1 MNRFFHYF
9 RSKPNQMRIL
19 ILSLSAVLHTVCLCQ
34 DKPQTSYLNQ
44 PNILW
49 LVCEDQSLFFTPY
62 GDTNAFTPNINQL
75 AENGEVYENCF
86 AVSPVCS
93 PSRSSI
99 ITGMYPTTI
108 GTQNMR
114 SYKKDTTSKSN
125 HNNLPF
131 YSPIPQKNTQFFPEL
146 LRHNGYY
153 CTNRSKEDY
162 NMIPSPLAWDESS
175 PKAHW
180 RNRKSNQPFF
190 SIFNFNVTHESMIW
204 KNHFK
209 DSAKSSVFQLP
220 ELFPDENH
228 IKNDFIVNYSNIEQL
243 DLQVGEI
250 IDQLKEDGLFDN
262 TIIFFFSDHGGPF
275 PRYKRS
281 IYDTGIHC
289 PLVIKW
295 EHQTVGSRNDQLISF
310 IDFAPTVL
318 DALGINNKFYVEGLS
333 FYKKDQRKYVFA
345 ASDRFD
351 EFTDTRRCIRDRRYK
366 LIINLDTLSAIG
378 KPLSYR
384 KQMKTMQVIDSLKK
398 HEILKGYFNKW
409 YQSGKEKY
417 EFYDLSNDPL
427 ELENL
432 FLDSLNKSKVKELKR
447 ELNSWMASSDYASLS
462 ERQMLNEMFPSD
474 FSPKKLN
481 PPIIERSDQGFVI
494 HSNNGGA
501 SIGYR
506 VKGDNSWTIIEEG
519 KLMKIASGFEIILFK
534 PGFEIFQQVVN

>member
-1 MNRFFHYF
+1 
-9 RSKPNQMRIL
+9 
-19 ILSLSAVLHTVCLCQ
+19 
-34 DKPQTSYLNQ
+34 
-44 PNILW
+44 
-49 LVCEDQSLFFTPY
+49 
-62 GDTNAFTPNINQL
+62 
-75 AENGEVYENCF
+75 
-86 AVSPVCS
+86 
-93 PSRSSI
+93 
-99 ITGMYPTTI
+99 
-108 GTQNMR
+108 
-114 SYKKDTTSKSN
+114 
-125 HNNLPF
+125 
-131 YSPIPQKNTQFFPEL
+131 
-146 LRHNGYY
+146 
-153 CTNRSKEDY
+153 
-162 NMIPSPLAWDESS
+162 MIASPLAWDESN

-180 RNRKSNQPFF
+180 RNRNPNQPFF
-190 SIFNFNVTHESMIW
+190 SIFNFNVTHESMVW

-209 DSAKSSVFQLP
+209 DSVKSSVFQLP
-220 ELFPDENH
+220 EFFPDENH

-295 EHQTVGSRNDQLISF
+295 AHQTVGSRNDQLISF

-318 DALGINNKFYVEGLS
+318 DALGINNKFNIEGLS

-351 EFTDTRRCIRDRRYK
+351 EFTDARRCIRDMRYK
-366 LIINLDTLSAIG
+366 LILNLDTLSAIG
-378 KPLSYR
+378 KPVSYR
-384 KQMKTMQVIDSLKK
+384 KQMKTMQVIDSLKN

-409 YQSGKEKY
+409 YQRGKEKY
-417 EFYDLSNDPL
+417 EFYDLSTDPL

-432 FLDSLNKSKVKELKR
+432 FSDSLNTSKVKELKR
-447 ELNSWMASSDYASLS
+447 ELNSWIASSDYGSLS

-481 PPIIERSDQGFVI
+481 PPIIEQFDQGFVI
-494 HSNNGGA
+494 HSNNRGV

-519 KLMKIASGFEIILFK
+519 ELMKIAGGFEIVLFK